1 MSRKTVKEKINL
13 TELTVPAF
21 GYELIREDFIEEILG
36 EDAPSIFYWSENKSL
51 ENIHYFLLMK
61 FKSFFEMQDGATWI
75 LLAEKK
81 SEIELQLTS
90 DLVKHR
96 ILTRTNATFQ
106 LEAGFL
112 AEQIAQQKKVY
123 AETFEHPKK
132 KDGKVLFTVKWDD
145 IPLIDL

>member
-1 MSRKTVKEKINL
+1 LSRKTVKEKINL

-36 EDAPSIFYWSENKSL
+36 EDAPSILYWIGKQIARKYPL
-51 ENIHYFLLMK
+51 F
-61 FKSFFEMQDGATWI
+61 SFDEIQEFFRNAGWGNLDIISQ
-75 LLAEKK
+75 KK